1 MEIKDETSVL
11 TNFFSALSERAYKEN
26 DLSDV
31 TYAVCRSDTAFMQFF
46 LDFFFKGKIR
56 LDDVKIFEREHSEG
70 KNRPDFW
77 IETKNGDVYIIEVKI
92 SDWNQHFEQYYNLL
106 KQRLINSNLVWEHLG
121 YIANYKVRT
130 TEKGNPIDKD
140 CSVHTWKDFKLAI
153 DGSDF
158 PKSHLVLA
166 YVHYLKALC
175 HLKEVKIPEK
185 WKICGR
191 DFRCFREL
199 VTQFYDSIGN
209 VKNCSVYSR
218 SKRNYVSQWCFGEF
232 FELKDFR
239 AKGNSVWGWFGAY
252 YVENGINICVEF
264 EDRQGWGKPV
274 CDKFRHDEKTKDG
287 SLRFWLGKNASQSTN
302 IEGFFDKVISLI
314 RDEDT
319 LKDKLGVDI
328 EREEHNAKCLQSEAL
343 AMKFLPYVLEMQLL
357 SPDFCAKLASTG
369 YSIDLS
375 EDEDQWGYCGKD
387 FVLAPINS
395 GSPNKLGMR
404 PRGIKGWLG
413 VVFKN
418 GWGENKNAKGQSLK
432 EFPTFVVEIDANH
445 LGEKVK
451 RRSDGVTW
459 YKDDYGYGC
468 HDIYIEGEGM
478 EFNEVLKEARK
489 AILDTLQRKEGEQDE
504 F

>member
-140 CSVHTWKDFKLAI
+140 CIVHTWKDFKLAI

-328 EREEHNAKCLQSEAL
+328 ECEEHNAKCLKSEAL